1 MPRKRKKPTAHEPRR
16 SALSAVLTLLRI
28 QRGMLQTEVARAA
41 HVKQST
47 VSEYEGEGTEPR
59 AEVVG
64 RVAVALGVSLPVVEA
79 LAGLFAAVA
88 SLLDRLGGPQG
99 PRSDSIAEEMVTGAI
114 RCAGRLVRAIDG
126 LFAPPPL
133 EACAGWPAAEVSEA
147 EDRLAAPGLWQRL
160 KPLAP
165 AARRA
170 VVAEGPE
177 FHSPA
182 LVALLCG
189 ESIQAAAD
197 DADEAV
203 GLADLACFM
212 AEQVTPERRA
222 RAQGYAWAHLG
233 NARRVQGDLRA
244 GEAAFRRTADR
255 WQAGVDDGSGLF
267 DEARVLDLEASLR
280 REQRDLP
287 AALDLLDRALAAD
300 RTGARAG
307 HILVIRAKTL
317 EEMGDYE
324 EAIATLRRA
333 LPLVDGER
341 EPRLRWGLCF
351 NLAENLFQVGR
362 FSEAEPLL
370 PGVQELAEQLGNELD
385 RVRHVWLRA
394 RIAAGLGQVAAAEA
408 GFQQVRR
415 EFLARRIAYDAALVS
430 LELAALC
437 LDQGRAAEVQAI
449 AAELLPV
456 FEAQQVTRESLATVK
471 LFCDA
476 ARQETLTA
484 AMTRRCLKD
493 LRQAGPATRG

>member
-16 SALSAVLTLLRI
+16 SALGAVLTTLRAL
-28 QRGMLQTEVARAA
+28 RGMLQTEVARAA

-47 VSEYEGEGTEPR
+47 VSSYEGEGTEPR
-59 AEVVG
+59 PEVVG

-79 LAGLFAAVA
+79 LAELFAALA

-99 PRSDSIAEEMVTGAI
+99 PRSDSVSEEIVTGAI

-126 LFAPPPL
+126 LFAPPPI
-133 EACAGWPAAEVSEA
+133 EACAGWPAVEVSEA

-165 AARRA
+165 AVRRA

-203 GLADLACFM
+203 ELADLACFI

-233 NARRVQGDLRA
+233 NARRVQGELRT
-244 GEAAFRRTADR
+244 GEAAFRQTADL
-255 WQAGVDDGSGLF
+255 WEAGVDDGSGLF
-267 DEARVLDLEASLR
+267 EEARVLDLEASLR
-280 REQRDLP
+280 RAQRDLP
-287 AALDLLDRALAAD
+287 GALDLLDRALAAD
-300 RTGARAG
+300 RTGARSG

-317 EEMGDYE
+317 EEMGDPE
-324 EAIATLRRA
+324 AAIATLRQA
-333 LPLVDGER
+333 LPLSASGGD
-341 EPRLRWGLCF
+341 PRLPLTVHF
-351 NLAENLFQVGR
+351 NLLVNLCDAGR
-362 FSEAEPLL
+362 FAEAEQAL
-370 PGVQELAEQLGNELD
+370 PGVQELVEQLGNELD
-385 RVRHVWLRA
+385 LVRYLWLRA
-394 RIAAGLGQVAAAEA
+394 RIAAGLGQLAAAEA

-430 LELAALC
+430 LELATLC

-484 AMTRRCLKD
+484 AMTRRCLND
-493 LRQAGPATRG
+493 LRHGRLTTRG